1 MSTTNAD
8 IELLRQLRD
17 PSRRDEGFATLMRH
31 YGRRLYWHLRRIV
44 VDHDDAEDALQETA
58 IKVLDK
64 LDDFRGDGDLM
75 AWVYSIA
82 TREALQTLRRRTS
95 LFQSIDSLSDDL
107 AAKLP
112 APANDG
118 PDAALLLQ
126 RALLRLPTTQ
136 RIAFNMRYYDEMTY
150 EQIAAVTGK
159 SVGSLKTSYHIAV
172 EKIKEFL
179 KANAL

>member
-17 PSRRDEGFATLMRH
+17 PAQRDEGFATLMRR

-64 LDDFRGDGDLM
+64 LDQFKGDGDLM

-95 LFQSIDSLSDDL
+95 LFQSIDSLSDEL

-136 RIAFNMRYYDEMTY
+136 RIAFNMRYYDELTY

-172 EKIKEFL
+172 EKIKEYL

>member
-1 MSTTNAD
+1 M
-8 IELLRQLRD
+8 
-17 PSRRDEGFATLMRH
+17 
-31 YGRRLYWHLRRIV
+31 
-44 VDHDDAEDALQETA
+44 
-58 IKVLDK
+58 
-64 LDDFRGDGDLM
+64 
-75 AWVYSIA
+75 
-82 TREALQTLRRRTS
+82 
-95 LFQSIDSLSDDL
+95 
-107 AAKLP
+107 P

-172 EKIKEFL
+172 EKIKEYL